1 MYGFYTILLLLVY
14 TNKGNTQSTLVRLKS
29 NVITNISCP
38 NGIIKLK
45 MESQNISQVCNSYF
59 DAWKSLCDNKTACAI
74 ENSCK
79 QHAQLKFCC
88 EEEVVLYD
96 VLMNDPGAAGKSF
109 KCLCN
114 CTLNNR
120 KENITHNKR
129 LTDTSCSCKCEDR
142 NVPYLQINSREMTER
157 LEELKENLTISK
169 NQTNRYRRMKTSMSD
184 HRMSSAT
191 IGVFGV
197 IILAVVFGSILIIDI
212 PRLQRL
218 IQTILFLY

>member
-88 EEEVVLYD
+88 E
-96 VLMNDPGAAGKSF
+96 GF